1 MFISRGMKFTITV
14 ALRSTT
20 RQTCRAPR
28 RTCSWSFS
36 VRLSLSLA
44 STPCAPRS
52 SWVRRQRGLRILET
66 LMNSFYAQQTLCP
79 WSHMALCMEP
89 AIFRGTE
96 NLVSRE
102 LLLKDEQLTSCRHRS
117 CCSFSSSSSSPS
129 SFRSFSSSSILFVR
143 RIEPSLI

>member
-1 MFISRGMKFTITV
+1 MFTSRGMKFTITV

-52 SWVRRQRGLRILET
+52 SWVRRQWGSQGTGDCNEQLLFSADISHLE
-66 LMNSFYAQQTLCP
+66 
-79 WSHMALCMEP
+79 SHMAWCIKP
-89 AIFRGTE
+89 AVSRDTCE
-96 NLVSRE
+96 NLVYRE
-102 LLLKDEQLTSCRHRS
+102 LLLKDEQLISCRYRN
-117 CCSFSSSSSSPS
+117 CYSFSSLYPSSSFLFHGEEIEYSLL
-129 SFRSFSSSSILFVR
+129 FRC
-143 RIEPSLI
+143 

>member
-36 VRLSLSLA
+36 VRLSPNLA

-66 LMNSFYAQQTLCP
+66 LMNSFYVQQTLCA
-79 WSHMALCMEP
+79 WSHMALCMKP
-89 AIFRGTE
+89 AIFRGTCE

-129 SFRSFSSSSILFVR
+129 SFRSFSSILFVR